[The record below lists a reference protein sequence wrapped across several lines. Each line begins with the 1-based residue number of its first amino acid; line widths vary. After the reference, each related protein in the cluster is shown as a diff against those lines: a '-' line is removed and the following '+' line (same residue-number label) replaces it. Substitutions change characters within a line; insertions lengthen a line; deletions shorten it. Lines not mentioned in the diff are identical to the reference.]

1 MIKNITT
8 VILISLIISCSS
20 SNKIKNNNEIRI
32 LKTGTIMEMN
42 SEDFL
47 IHNNTWNLQSTKN
60 IKFYFDKEL
69 SESFKNEVM
78 KVQQENYLHITDL
91 MEINEDTFPN
101 ITFFL
106 FKDKTQKK
114 LLTKLDGDAHAINPN
129 VYYLP
134 KNAKGRQE
142 IGHVIT
148 QTIWGFI
155 PNDSEFA
162 LLIDEGFNF
171 YLDDNKFYKGKLD
184 EYALEYINS
193 HKEFDITDLTKNG
206 KGLRNN
212 GGHSLNESYVAGS
225 FAKYLIKEYGIEKFG
240 KLWNLAVV
248 EANPRFEKI
257 YNKELSQIGIE
268 YIMSLK

>member
-1 MIKNITT
+1 MIKNLTIL
-8 VILISLIISCSS
+8 ILISFAVSCSS
-20 SNKIKNNNEIRI
+20 SKTIKNNKEERQ
-32 LKTGTIMEMN
+32 LKTGTVMEMN
-42 SEDFL
+42 SEEYL
-47 IHNNTWNLQSTKN
+47 TQNNTWNLQSTEY

-69 SESFKNEVM
+69 SESFKNEVI
-78 KVQQENYLHITDL
+78 KAQQENYLHITDL
-91 MEINEDTFPN
+91 MEIDKESFPN

-106 FKDKTQKK
+106 FKDKAQKK
-114 LLTKLDGDAHAINPN
+114 LLTKLDSDAHAINPN

-134 KNAKGRQE
+134 KNAKGGQE

-193 HKEFDITDLTKNG
+193 HQEFDITDLTKNG

-257 YNKELSQIGIE
+257 YDKELSQIGIE